1 MRWEEKKAVI
11 RTVQKVH
18 FVGIG
23 GIGMSGLAEI
33 LLNLGYQVSGS
44 DPQPSPITSRLEKL
58 GAVFY
63 DHHDADNIH
72 GANIVVYSAAIPRDN
87 PELLAAQKAK
97 IPAIPRS
104 EMLADL
110 MRMKPNAIAV
120 AGTHG
125 KTTTTSMIAAILEKA
140 DIESTAI
147 IGGILNRKGSNVSW
161 GTGDYLVAEAD
172 EHDGSFLKLFPTI
185 TVVTSIDAE
194 HLEYYGTIDAIRRA
208 FLDFS
213 NRIPFYGFSVVNKED
228 VNVRDILPQV
238 RSNLITYAI
247 NYPADLEAVSIKTNP
262 PSLQNGVYKLEL
274 METSFDVKNS
284 NANLGPIGV
293 LGRVK
298 VKAAGKHNVLNALA
312 AISVGLGL
320 GMPFQQVSDGLLLYD
335 GVERRLQIKANFNGL
350 LVVED
355 YAHHPTEISATLDA
369 VSHLGGKR
377 ILAIFQPHLY
387 SRTKFFT
394 KEFAQSLL
402 ATSKLMITEIYKAR
416 EEPMPGVSGLNI
428 VNEARKLGHPDAEFF
443 EDKFAIPDAIEK
455 IMQKGDVIL
464 VLGAGDIW
472 KIADGIADRIKRK
485 HRAPSG
491 NSSRTKRPRTSRR

>member
-1 MRWEEKKAVI
+1 MI
-11 RTVQKVH
+11 RSIKKVH

-44 DPQPSPITSRLEKL
+44 DPTPSPITKRLEKL

-63 DHHDADNIH
+63 DCHRAENIE
-72 GANIVVYSAAIPRDN
+72 GAGIVVYSAAIPRDN
-87 PELLAAQKAK
+87 PELQAAHKAK
-97 IPAIPRS
+97 IPVIPRS

-185 TVVTSIDAE
+185 TVVTSVDAE
-194 HLEYYGTIDAIRRA
+194 HLEHYGTIDAIKRA
-208 FLDFS
+208 FLDFA
-213 NRIPFYGFSVVNKED
+213 NKIPFYGFSVLNKED
-228 VNVRDILPQV
+228 VNIRDILPQI
-238 RSNLITYAI
+238 RSNVITYAV
-247 NYPADLEAVSIKTNP
+247 NFPADLEASEIKTNP
-262 PSLQNGVYKLEL
+262 PSFENGIYNLEL
-274 METSFDVKNS
+274 LETSFNIR
-284 NANLGPIGV
+284 NANPHLGPTGI

-298 VKAAGKHNVLNALA
+298 VKAAGKHNVLNTLA
-312 AISVGLGL
+312 AIGVGLGL
-320 GMPFQQVSDGLLLYD
+320 GMPFEQVCDGLLLYE
-335 GVERRLQIKANFNGL
+335 GVERRLQIKANTGGF
-350 LVVED
+350 LVIED

-377 ILAIFQPHLY
+377 IVAVFQPHLY

-394 KEFAQSLL
+394 REFAQSLL
-402 ATSKLMITEIYKAR
+402 ATTKLIVTEIYKAR

-428 VNEARKLGHPDAEFF
+428 IQAARELGHTDAHFVEN
-443 EDKFAIPDAIEK
+443 KFNVPEII
-455 IMQKGDVIL
+455 QSNLQRGDIIL
-464 VLGAGDIW
+464 ILGAGDIW
-472 KIADGIADRIKRK
+472 KIADEIAGRIKLMSAS
-485 HRAPSG
+485 HVEQ
-491 NSSRTKRPRTSRR
+491 

>member
-1 MRWEEKKAVI
+1 VI
-11 RTVQKVH
+11 RSVQKVH

-44 DPQPSPITSRLEKL
+44 DPQPSPITQRLEKL

-63 DHHDADNIH
+63 DRHAAENVE
-72 GANIVVYSAAIPRDN
+72 GAGIVVYSAAIPRDN

-97 IPAIPRS
+97 VPIIPRS

-110 MRMKPNAIAV
+110 MRMKPNAVAV

-125 KTTTTSMIAAILEKA
+125 KTTTTSMIAAILERA

-194 HLEYYGTIDAIRRA
+194 HLEYYGTIDTIRRA
-208 FLDFS
+208 FLDFV
-213 NRIPFYGFSVVNKED
+213 NRIPFYGFSVINKED
-228 VNVRDILPQV
+228 ENVRHILSQI
-238 RSNLITYAI
+238 RSNIITYAI

-262 PSLQNGVYKLEL
+262 PSFQNGIYNLEL
-274 METSFDVKNS
+274 METSFEVKNS
-284 NANLGPIGV
+284 NKHLGPPGI
-293 LGRVK
+293 LGKVK
-298 VKAAGKHNVLNALA
+298 VKAAGKHNVLNTLA
-312 AISVGLGL
+312 AIGVGLGL
-320 GMPFQQVSDGLLLYD
+320 GMPFQQVCEGLLLYD
-335 GVERRLQIKANFNGL
+335 GVERRLQIKANAGGF

-355 YAHHPTEISATLDA
+355 YAHHPTEISATLDT

-377 ILAIFQPHLY
+377 ILAVFQPHLY

-394 KEFAQSLL
+394 SEFAQSLL
-402 ATSKLMITEIYKAR
+402 PTTKLVVTEIYKAR
-416 EEPMPGVSGLNI
+416 EQPMPGVSGLNI
-428 VNEARKLGHPDAEFF
+428 IAEARKLGHPDAEFI
-443 EDKFAIPDAIEK
+443 EDKSKVADVLESS
-455 IMQKGDVIL
+455 MQKGDIIL
-464 VLGAGDIW
+464 ILGAGDIW
-472 KIADGIADRIKRK
+472 KVADEIADRVKQK
-485 HRAPSG
+485 FGP
-491 NSSRTKRPRTSRR
+491 RPQQTA

>member
-1 MRWEEKKAVI
+1 MI
-11 RTVQKVH
+11 RTIKKVH

-44 DPQPSPITSRLEKL
+44 DVQASAITDRLKKL
-58 GAVFY
+58 GATFF
-63 DHHDADNIH
+63 DNHSADNIA
-72 GANIVVYSAAIPRDN
+72 GASIVVYSAAIPKDN
-87 PELLAAQKAK
+87 PELLAAHAAN

-110 MRMKPNAIAV
+110 MRLKPNAIAV

-161 GTGDYLVAEAD
+161 GTGDFLVAEAD

-194 HLEYYGTIDAIRRA
+194 HLEYYGTIDAIKRA
-208 FLDFS
+208 FVDFV
-213 NRIPFYGFSVVNKED
+213 NRIPFYGFSVINKED
-228 VNVRDILPQV
+228 ANVRDILPQI
-238 RSNLITYAI
+238 RSHHITYAI
-247 NYPADLEAVSIKTNP
+247 NYPADLEAVGIETT
-262 PSLQNGVYKLEL
+262 SLALRNGRYSLED
-274 METSFDVKNS
+274 METSFEVKNS
-284 NANLGPIGV
+284 NKLLEPYGV
-293 LGRVK
+293 LGRVR

-312 AISVGLGL
+312 AIGVGLGL
-320 GMPFQQVSDGLLLYD
+320 GMPFDQICGGLLLYD
-335 GVERRLQIKANFNGL
+335 GVERRVQVKANAGGI

-369 VSHLGGKR
+369 VKHFGGKR
-377 ILAIFQPHLY
+377 LLAIFQPHLY

-394 KEFAQSLL
+394 KEFAESLL
-402 ATSKLMITEIYKAR
+402 PASKLIITEIYKAR

-428 VNEARKLGHPDAEFF
+428 VNMARELGHPDAEFV
-443 EDKFAIPDAIEK
+443 EDKWNIPDALEANLK
-455 IMQKGDVIL
+455 QGDIVL

-472 KIADGIADRIKRK
+472 KIADEIARRV
-485 HRAPSG
+485 RAKFGSTAQG
-491 NSSRTKRPRTSRR
+491 CTR

>member
-1 MRWEEKKAVI
+1 MI
-11 RTVQKVH
+11 RQVKKVH

-44 DPQPSPITSRLEKL
+44 DLHPSPITARLEKL
-58 GAVFY
+58 GAIFF
-63 DHHDADNIH
+63 DNHSADNIERA
-72 GANIVVYSAAIPRDN
+72 GIVVYSAAVTQDN
-87 PELLAAQKAK
+87 PELAAARSAN

-125 KTTTTSMIAAILEKA
+125 KTTTTSMIAPILEKA

-147 IGGILNRKGSNVSW
+147 IGGILNRNGSNVSW
-161 GTGDYLVAEAD
+161 GTGDFLVAEAD

-194 HLEYYGTIDAIRRA
+194 HLEYYGTIDEIKRA
-208 FLDFS
+208 FLDFV

-228 VNVRDILPQV
+228 ANVRAILPHM
-238 RSNLITYAI
+238 RSSLITYAI
-247 NYPADLEAVSIKTNP
+247 SHPADLQAVEIKTNP
-262 PSLQNGVYKLEL
+262 AGLRDGKFNVEQ
-274 METSFDVKNS
+274 METSFVVKNT
-284 NANLGPIGV
+284 NKHLGPTGT
-293 LGRVK
+293 LGRAG
-298 VKAAGKHNVLNALA
+298 VKAAGRHSVLNALA
-312 AISVGLGL
+312 AIGVGLGL
-320 GMPFQQVSDGLLLYD
+320 GMAFDRICEGLHLYD
-335 GVERRLQIKANFNGL
+335 GVERRLQVKANERGI

-355 YAHHPTEISATLDA
+355 YAHHPTEIAATLDA
-369 VSHLGGKR
+369 VSHFQAKR
-377 ILAIFQPHLY
+377 IVAIFQPHLY

-394 KEFAQSLL
+394 KEFAESLL
-402 ATSKLMITEIYKAR
+402 PTSKLLVTEIYRAR

-428 VNEARKLGHPDAEFF
+428 VKEARRLGHPDAEFI
-443 EDKFAIPDAIEK
+443 EDKFDVPGAIGPDLRE
-455 IMQKGDVIL
+455 GDLVL

-472 KIADGIADRIKRK
+472 RVADEIARRVKDKA
-485 HRAPSG
+485 ASQPG
-491 NSSRTKRPRTSRR
+491 NGTK

>member
-1 MRWEEKKAVI
+1 
-11 RTVQKVH
+11 
-18 FVGIG
+18 VGIG

-44 DPQPSPITSRLEKL
+44 DANPGSITRRLEKL
-58 GAVFY
+58 GAIFY
-63 DHHDADNIH
+63 EDHLAENVE
-72 GANIVVYSAAIPRDN
+72 GANIVVYSAAIPQDN
-87 PELLAAQKAK
+87 PELIAARSAK

-125 KTTTTSMIAAILEKA
+125 KTTTTSMIAAILKEA

-147 IGGILNRKGSNVSW
+147 SGGILNRNGSNVSW

-185 TVVTSIDAE
+185 TAVTSIDAE
-194 HLEYYGTIDAIRRA
+194 HLEYYGTIDEIRHA
-208 FLDFS
+208 FLDFV

-228 VNVRDILPQV
+228 ANVRNILSNI
-238 RSNLITYAI
+238 RSNLITYAMS
-247 NYPADLEAVSIKTNP
+247 YPADLEADDICTNSP
-262 PSLQNGVYKLEL
+262 VLKGGVYTVEEL
-274 METSFDVKNS
+274 ETSFLVKNS
-284 NANLGPIGV
+284 NKHLSAPGI
-293 LGRVK
+293 LGRAR

-312 AISVGLGL
+312 AIGVGLGL
-320 GMPFQQVSDGLLLYD
+320 GMPFDQICKGLLLYD
-335 GVERRLQIKANFNGL
+335 GVERRLQIKANEGGI

-369 VSHLGGKR
+369 VSHLRGKR
-377 ILAIFQPHLY
+377 VLAVFQPHLY

-394 KEFAQSLL
+394 QEFAQSLL
-402 ATSKLMITEIYKAR
+402 PTTKLLVTEIYKAR

-428 VNEARKLGHPDAEFF
+428 VKAARELGHADAEFI
-443 EDKFAIPDAIEK
+443 EDKWNIPDVIESDLREED
-455 IMQKGDVIL
+455 IVL

-472 KIADGIADRIKRK
+472 RVADEIATRVKQRNLSPAGD
-485 HRAPSG
+485 
-491 NSSRTKRPRTSRR
+491 

>member
-1 MRWEEKKAVI
+1 
-11 RTVQKVH
+11 
-18 FVGIG
+18 
-23 GIGMSGLAEI
+23 MSGLAEI

-44 DPQPSPITSRLEKL
+44 DPTPSHITRRLETL
-58 GAVFY
+58 GAIFY
-63 DHHDADNIH
+63 DEHKAENIE
-72 GANIVVYSAAIPRDN
+72 GAGIVVYSAAIPRDN
-87 PELLAAQKAK
+87 PELLAAQNAK
-97 IPAIPRS
+97 IPVIPRS

-147 IGGILNRKGSNVSW
+147 IGGILNRKGSNVLW

-185 TVVTSIDAE
+185 TVVTSVDAE
-194 HLEYYGTIDAIRRA
+194 HLEYYGTIDAIKRA
-208 FLDFS
+208 FVDFA
-213 NRIPFYGFSVVNKED
+213 NRIPFYGFSVINKED
-228 VNVRDILPQV
+228 ANVRDFLPQI

-247 NYPADLEAVSIKTNP
+247 SFPADLEASAIKTNP
-262 PSLQNGVYKLEL
+262 PSFENGAYNLEL
-274 METSFDVKNS
+274 METSFDVKNT
-284 NANLGPIGV
+284 NKNLGPPGV

-298 VKAAGKHNVLNALA
+298 VKAAGKHNVLNTLA
-312 AISVGLGL
+312 AIGVGLGL
-320 GMPFQQVSDGLLLYD
+320 GMPFDQVCEGLLLYD
-335 GVERRLQIKANFNGL
+335 GVERRLQIKANTGGI

-355 YAHHPTEISATLDA
+355 YAHHPTEIAATLDA

-377 ILAIFQPHLY
+377 ILAVFQPHLY

-394 KEFAQSLL
+394 NEFAQSLL
-402 ATSKLMITEIYKAR
+402 PSAKLLVTEIYKAR

-428 VNEARKLGHPDAEFF
+428 IKAARALGHQDAEFF
-443 EDKFAIPDAIEK
+443 EEKWNVPDVIEPLLK
-455 IMQKGDVIL
+455 KGDIIL

-472 KIADGIADRIKRK
+472 KVADELADRVKKRASGKSIKE
-485 HRAPSG
+485 
-491 NSSRTKRPRTSRR
+491 

>member
-1 MRWEEKKAVI
+1 MI
-11 RTVQKVH
+11 RTVKKVH

-44 DPQPSPITSRLEKL
+44 DTSPGAITRRLEQL
-58 GAVFY
+58 GAVIS
-63 DHHDADNIH
+63 DRHAAENVE
-72 GANIVVYSAAIPRDN
+72 GASIVVYSAAIKQDN
-87 PELLAAQKAK
+87 PELVAARKAN

-110 MRMKPNAIAV
+110 MRLKPNAIAV

-125 KTTTTSMIAAILEKA
+125 KTTTTSMIAAILERA

-161 GTGDYLVAEAD
+161 GTGDFLVAEAD

-185 TVVTSIDAE
+185 TVVTSVDAE
-194 HLEYYGTIDAIRRA
+194 HLEYYGTIDEIKRA
-208 FLDFS
+208 FVDFV
-213 NRIPFYGFSVVNKED
+213 NRIPFYGFTVVNKED
-228 VNVRDILPQV
+228 ANVRDFLPQIHSSV
-238 RSNLITYAI
+238 ITYAI
-247 NYPADLEAVSIKTNP
+247 NCAADLEALAVRTTT
-262 PSLQNGVYKLEL
+262 PSLCNGRYAVET

-284 NANLGPIGV
+284 NKHLGPEGI
-293 LGRVK
+293 LGRVT
-298 VKAAGKHNVLNALA
+298 VKAAGTHNVLNALA
-312 AISVGLGL
+312 AIGVGLGL
-320 GMPFQQVSDGLLLYD
+320 GMPFEQVREGLLLFE
-335 GVERRLQIKANFNGL
+335 GVERRLQIKANSGGV

-369 VSHLGGKR
+369 ASYLGAR
-377 ILAIFQPHLY
+377 RVLAVFQPHLY

-394 KEFAQSLL
+394 TEFAQSLMP
-402 ATSKLMITEIYKAR
+402 TTKLIVTEIYKAR

-428 VNEARKLGHPDAEFF
+428 VKLARELGHADAEFI
-443 EDKFAIPDAIEK
+443 EDKWAVPEIIEK
-455 IMQKGDVIL
+455 HLSPGDLVL

-472 KIADGIADRIKRK
+472 KVADEIAERAERK
-485 HRAPSG
+485 FGSMH
-491 NSSRTKRPRTSRR
+491 KQTS

>member
-1 MRWEEKKAVI
+1 MIKLI
-11 RTVQKVH
+11 QKVH

-44 DPQPSPITSRLEKL
+44 DIQAGPNTNRLEKL
-58 GAVFY
+58 GAICSKE
-63 DHHDADNIH
+63 HSAENIE
-72 GANIVVYSAAIPRDN
+72 GASIVVHSAAIAQDN
-87 PELLAAQKAK
+87 PELLAARDAN
-97 IPAIPRS
+97 IPVIPRS

-110 MRMKPNAIAV
+110 MRLKPNAVAV

-125 KTTTTSMIAAILEKA
+125 KTTTTSMIAEILEKA

-161 GTGDYLVAEAD
+161 GTGDFLVAEAD

-194 HLEYYGTIDAIRRA
+194 HLEYYGTIDEIKRA
-208 FLDFS
+208 FLDFV

-228 VNVRDILPQV
+228 ANVRDILEQMH
-238 RSNLITYAI
+238 STLITYAI
-247 NYPADLEAVSIKTNP
+247 NYPADLEAVEVNTTPLTIK
-262 PSLQNGVYKLEL
+262 NGRYDVEQ
-274 METSFDVKNS
+274 METSFLVKNS
-284 NANLGPIGV
+284 NNHLGPPGM

-298 VKAAGKHNVLNALA
+298 VKAAGKHNILNALA
-312 AISVGLGL
+312 AVGVGLGL
-320 GMPFQQVSDGLLLYD
+320 GMAFDQICKGLLEYE
-335 GVERRLQIKANFNGL
+335 GVRRRLQVKANSGGI

-369 VSHLGGKR
+369 ISHFKAKR
-377 ILAIFQPHLY
+377 VIAIFQPHLY

-402 ATSKLMITEIYKAR
+402 STSKLMVTEIYRAR

-428 VNEARKLGHPDAEFF
+428 VKLARELGHPDAEFF
-443 EDKFAIPDAIEK
+443 EDKSSVPEAIEK
-455 IMQKGDVIL
+455 DLGEGDIVL
-464 VLGAGDIW
+464 VLGAGDIY
-472 KIADGIADRIKRK
+472 KVADDIA
-485 HRAPSG
+485 
-491 NSSRTKRPRTSRR
+491 RRVNEKTT